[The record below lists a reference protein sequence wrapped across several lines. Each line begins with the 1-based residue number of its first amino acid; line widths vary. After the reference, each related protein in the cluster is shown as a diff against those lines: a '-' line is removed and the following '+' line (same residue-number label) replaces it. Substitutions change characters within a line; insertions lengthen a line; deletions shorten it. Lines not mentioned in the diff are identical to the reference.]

1 MIEHALWM
9 LIIMAFTAI
18 FGILILRNKP
28 GRLWFV
34 AIAELALICRFIF
47 VFVIYANGTEYSGT
61 DGLLYHQIAKDIAV
75 QLQSGTPL
83 WKVRYEYTWYTV
95 LTGIQ
100 YAVFGVNRY
109 AASFVNAFISVLSGY
124 FLTGIAL
131 NLGFSLKKSR
141 LIGLAY
147 LFIPSMIVWTT
158 DTRKESIVFFLII
171 LIWYMTLRVIR
182 QKDWHI
188 FRQCL
193 YILVICLLLWL
204 STLLRIYMLYT
215 FGGGLFVCLLLCFLK
230 TKRKMIFLFLSA
242 VLITCCFVSFT
253 TVRRNMN
260 DYHALTINRSEGG
273 DENLD
278 EEIDSIIKTIM
289 SKNIPSS
296 INGFLT
302 KPHLEEVP
310 FIPDIA
316 GNPLAI
322 TVVRIEMIL
331 WYICMI
337 ISVFGIMY
345 AMIKWDPYLLGLL
358 AFIVSYGLINALIS
372 ENVADTYYR
381 YRAAIVAP
389 LLLFADYKPFFDKIK
404 SLLLTGTP
412 VDKTEDNSA
421 MP

>member
-9 LIIMAFTAI
+9 LTLMALTAI
-18 FGILILRNKP
+18 VGFLILKNKP
-28 GRLWFV
+28 GRWWFV

-61 DGLLYHQIAKDIAV
+61 DGLLYHQIAKDIAI

-100 YAVFGVNRY
+100 YAIFGVNRY
-109 AASFVNAFISVLSGY
+109 AASFVNAFFSVLSGY
-124 FLTGIAL
+124 FLTGTAL
-131 NLGFSLKKSR
+131 NLGFSVKKSR
-141 LIGLAY
+141 LIGIVY

-158 DTRKESIVFFLII
+158 DTRKESMIFFLII

-182 QKDWHI
+182 QRDWSI
-188 FRQCL
+188 SRQCL
-193 YILVICLLLWL
+193 YILTICLLLWL

-215 FGGGLFVCLLLCFLK
+215 FGGGLFICLLFCFLK
-230 TKRKMIFLFLSA
+230 TKRNMIFVFLSA
-242 VLITCCFVSFT
+242 VLITCCIVSFT
-253 TVRRNMN
+253 TVRHNMR
-260 DYHALTINRSEGG
+260 DYHALTMDRSTEG

-278 EEIDSIIKTIM
+278 EEIDSILNTIM
-289 SKNIPSS
+289 SKNIPNS

-316 GNPLAI
+316 GNPFAI

-337 ISVFGIMY
+337 VSVFGIMY
-345 AMIKWDPYLLGLL
+345 ALIKWDPYLLGLL

-389 LLLFADYKPFFDKIK
+389 LLLFADYRPFFAKIK
-404 SLLLTGTP
+404 DLLMTASPDAKSG
-412 VDKTEDNSA
+412 DNSI
-421 MP
+421 ML